1 MPPVKFGK
9 THKSYD
15 RMTKKNSMVYDYMKC
30 KSNADLIEA
39 YNKDS
44 IKPKLKA
51 KVRIEIDRRNK
62 IGLAKIVFASR
73 PIESKS

>member
-15 RMTKKNSMVYDYMKC
+15 RMTKQNAMVYDYMKC

-39 YNKDS
+39 YNKDG